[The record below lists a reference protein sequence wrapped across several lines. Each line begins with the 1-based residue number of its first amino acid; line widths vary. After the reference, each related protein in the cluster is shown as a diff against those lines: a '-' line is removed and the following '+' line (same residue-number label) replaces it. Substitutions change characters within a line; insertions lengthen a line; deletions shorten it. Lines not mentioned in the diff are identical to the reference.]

1 MSSIDDSIREEAARY
16 WRTSI
21 CDISPG
27 KISFRG
33 YQIQDLIGEVSF
45 PAMIWLMLRGE
56 MPTHEQ
62 AKLLEAALVA
72 SVDHGPHAPSIA
84 ISRMAVSCGLPLN
97 GAMASAINTLD
108 DIHGGAGEQALKL
121 YQDILKR
128 THSGTTLLDA
138 TALAIDEWTGVHGK
152 YLPGFGHR
160 FHPVDPRIGKLLE
173 LVDQMVSKKVVEGH
187 IATAARAIET
197 VMADRKGK
205 LIPMNIDGATAV
217 IYGELGFSPPLAR
230 GIFCLSRAVGIL
242 AHAWEQ
248 SSRGERNKGPMPR
261 SFSYLYEAQSSPFN
275 NK

>member
-108 DIHGGAGEQALKL
+108 DIHGGAGE
-121 YQDILKR
+121 R
-128 THSGTTLLDA
+128 R
-138 TALAIDEWTGVHGK
+138 ERRGK
-152 YLPGFGHR
+152 
-160 FHPVDPRIGKLLE
+160 E
-173 LVDQMVSKKVVEGH
+173 
-187 IATAARAIET
+187 
-197 VMADRKGK
+197 
-205 LIPMNIDGATAV
+205 
-217 IYGELGFSPPLAR
+217 
-230 GIFCLSRAVGIL
+230 RAVSQCPRRVRLLRGSTTRRPGRGRPIRWRGRVGHCNRPH
-242 AHAWEQ
+242 AHA
-248 SSRGERNKGPMPR
+248 
-261 SFSYLYEAQSSPFN
+261 
-275 NK
+275 